1 MTVYD
6 AEELRIKRQ
15 LRVRANELGYTQA
28 QFDTLWQA
36 YDSILQET
44 ARQLTKV
51 WLLRFQRTRA

>member
-28 QFDTLWQA
+28 QFDMLWNQ
-36 YDSILQET
+36 YDAIQQET
-44 ARQLTKV
+44 ARQMV
-51 WLLRFQRTRA
+51 QIELLKFQRTRS